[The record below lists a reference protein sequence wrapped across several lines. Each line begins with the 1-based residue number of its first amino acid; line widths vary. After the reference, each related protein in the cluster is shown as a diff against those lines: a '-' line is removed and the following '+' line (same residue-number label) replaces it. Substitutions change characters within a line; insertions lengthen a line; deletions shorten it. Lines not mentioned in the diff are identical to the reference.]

1 MSMSSLFLCK
11 NNDITQTFTACSGH
25 FAFGQIAVD
34 SMLHP
39 FQGERKNGERERE
52 REREKEEKNK
62 PTQCIICIIYI

>member
-52 REREKEEKNK
+52 KKRKK
-62 PTQCIICIIYI
+62 TSQHSVLYV